1 MLALLLAVLASG
13 WPGVPVPQ
21 QPMWILGDGHCLLG
35 DVGRTPDIITTTLVS
50 FWHALI
56 CHICVIH

>member
-1 MLALLLAVLASG
+1 MLALLLAVLATG

-35 DVGRTPDIITTTLVS
+35 DVGRTPDIITITLVS
-50 FWHALI
+50 SWHA
-56 CHICVIH
+56 